1 MFLTQVSSVLCV
13 VLVSV
18 RGTSGT
24 EPRPYHRSCGELEC
38 PSPVLIWVAKSRHW
52 ISFMCVEGNVI
63 YSLVSFVIIFLRNIF
78 LVLIIC
84 IYDEGMGNVSLA

>member
-1 MFLTQVSSVLCV
+1 MGF
-13 VLVSV
+13 VSV

-24 EPRPYHRSCGELEC
+24 EPRPCDRSCGKWGFLYH
-38 PSPVLIWVAKSRHW
+38 VLVCVAQSRHC
-52 ISFMCVEGNVI
+52 IKKIMCVEGNVI